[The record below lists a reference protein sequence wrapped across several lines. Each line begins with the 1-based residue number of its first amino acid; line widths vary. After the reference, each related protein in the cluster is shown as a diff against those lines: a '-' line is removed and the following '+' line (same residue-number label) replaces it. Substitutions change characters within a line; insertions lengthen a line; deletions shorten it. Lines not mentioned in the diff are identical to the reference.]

1 MNEALKSLEA
11 VAELLYSE
19 LRRLSNDRML
29 DDRAFKLINK
39 AALDAIEVKAQIQA
53 ARGWNTK

>member
-39 AALDAIEVKAQIQA
+39 AALDAIEVKARIQA
-53 ARGWNTK
+53 ARG

>member
-29 DDRAFKLINK
+29 VDRAFKLINK
-39 AALDAIEVKAQIQA
+39 AALDAIEVKARIQA